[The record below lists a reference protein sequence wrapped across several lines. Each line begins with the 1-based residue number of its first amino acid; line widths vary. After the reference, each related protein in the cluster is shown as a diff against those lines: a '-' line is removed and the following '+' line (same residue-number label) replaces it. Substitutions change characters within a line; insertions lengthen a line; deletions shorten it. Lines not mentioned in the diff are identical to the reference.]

1 MILELASILGTSV
14 GGKVF
19 GIVGDMLSERRHQ
32 HREQEDNK
40 HKQQL
45 AIIGATK
52 EYQHDLHEQKE
63 DGTYSPLSWVI
74 AISIGLFAFTYCA
87 AALTCF
93 FDDPTAIV
101 YTKDPSEEANNFSFL
116 FGFIEWDI
124 ANNRVVS
131 MSKIGLG
138 YLMLHPIVFILSMV
152 TTGDKLKRR

>member
-19 GIVGDMLSERRHQ
+19 GIVGDLLSERRHHKREEDEFK
-32 HREQEDNK
+32 HR
-40 HKQQL
+40 QQMQL
-45 AIIGATK
+45 ISEAKGYQNAI
-52 EYQHDLHEQKE
+52 HEQKE

-74 AISIGLFAFTYCA
+74 AISLGLFAFTYCS

-93 FDDPTAIV
+93 FDNPTAIV
-101 YTKDPSEEANNFSFL
+101 YTKDPSEDANTFSFF

-124 ANNRVVS
+124 ANNRVVE